1 LSTPI
6 LKNKLHIPTI
16 HQNIVSCPR
25 LIQRLDSGI
34 KEESHAIR
42 IAKDSGVPLLSIN
55 GIETAT
61 ANLVD
66 IEHSGNSSS
75 EKNEVRKVK
84 NKANL
89 QFYHQLIN
97 QSQSTRRRK

>member
-61 ANLVD
+61 ANL
-66 IEHSGNSSS
+66 
-75 EKNEVRKVK
+75 
-84 NKANL
+84 
-89 QFYHQLIN
+89 QFYHQFIN
-97 QSQSTRRRK
+97 QSQSTRRRI